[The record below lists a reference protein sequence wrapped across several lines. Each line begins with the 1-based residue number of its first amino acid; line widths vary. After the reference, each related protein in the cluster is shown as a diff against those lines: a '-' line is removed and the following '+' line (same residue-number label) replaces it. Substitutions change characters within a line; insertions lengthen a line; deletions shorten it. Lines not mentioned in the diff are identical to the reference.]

1 MSSVLSGSS
10 MILNNVYIKSIGTT
24 CGIDEFNGPLGG
36 YFDRHYPDFHF
47 GYDSYEQAEIAMLQD
62 AIAIALKK
70 VKLKKED
77 IEVYFGGDLNNQVTA
92 SNYTAKDFYRPFMA
106 MYGACATMGLVI
118 NNASM
123 LIENKAIKNANC
135 FVCSHNATAERQF
148 RYPIEYGVQ
157 RKETMTTTAT
167 GAVSVILDN
176 TPNKVKVESLT
187 IGRVIDLFQSDP
199 NDMGRAMAPAAF
211 DTLCNH
217 LADLN
222 RQGDYYDLIV
232 TGDLSD
238 YGKKIMKELMAEKKI
253 NYKEYDDCGSL
264 LYSSNQDVNQGGSG
278 PSCSALVTF
287 GYLYQ
292 KMLKHEY
299 QRILVITT
307 GALLSPVMTN
317 QKQSIPCIGHAFSL
331 EVVE

>member
-10 MILNNVYIKSIGTT
+10 MILNNVYIRSIGTV
-24 CGIDEFNGPLGG
+24 CGIDEFKGPLGN

-47 GYDSYEQAEIAMLQD
+47 GNTSYELAEIAMLQD
-62 AIAIALKK
+62 AINAALKK
-70 VKLKKED
+70 GDLKKED
-77 IEVYFGGDLNNQVTA
+77 INVYLGGDLNNQVTA
-92 SNYTAKDFYRPFMA
+92 SNYAAKDFRRPFMA

-118 NNASM
+118 DTAAM
-123 LIENKAIKNANC
+123 LIENHSLHNANC

-148 RYPIEYGVQ
+148 RYPVEYGVQ

-176 TPNKVKVESLT
+176 NPSAIKIEALT
-187 IGRVIDLFQSDP
+187 IGRVIDLDQSDP

-217 LADLN
+217 LSDLK
-222 RQGDYYDLIV
+222 RQATYYDLIV
-232 TGDLSD
+232 TGDLSN
-238 YGKKIMKELMAEKKI
+238 YGKAIMKELMKENNI
-253 NYKEYDDCGSL
+253 NYNEYDDCGSL
-264 LYSSNQDVNQGGSG
+264 LYSSDQDVNQGGSG

-292 KMLKHEY
+292 KMLKHKY
-299 QRILVITT
+299 KRILVITT

-331 EVVE
+331 EVVA

>member
-1 MSSVLSGSS
+1 MSSVLYGSS
-10 MILNNVYIKSIGTT
+10 MTLKNVYVRAIGTT
-24 CGIDEFNGPLGG
+24 AGIDEFNGPLGD

-47 GYDSYEQAEIAMLQD
+47 GNDSYEQAEIAMLQD
-62 AIAIALKK
+62 AISIALKK
-70 VKLKKED
+70 GKLKKED
-77 IEVYFGGDLNNQVTA
+77 INVYLGGDLNNQVTA
-92 SNYTAKDFYRPFMA
+92 SNYTAKDFHRPFMA

-118 NNASM
+118 NTASM
-123 LIENKAIKNANC
+123 LIENHSLHNANC

-148 RYPIEYGVQ
+148 RYPVEYGVQ

-176 TPNKVKVESLT
+176 NPSSIRIESLT
-187 IGRVIDLFQSDP
+187 IGRVVDLDQSDP

-217 LADLN
+217 LTDLN
-222 RQGDYYDLIV
+222 RQATYYDLIV
-232 TGDLSD
+232 TGDLSN
-238 YGKKIMKELMAEKKI
+238 YGKAIMKELMKENHI
-253 NYKEYDDCGSL
+253 SYKEYDDCGSL
-264 LYSSNQDVNQGGSG
+264 LYSSDQDVNQGGSG
-278 PSCSALVTF
+278 PSCSALVAF

-292 KMLKHEY
+292 KMLKHKY
-299 QRILVITT
+299 KRILVITT